1 MKKTTAGIATASKIL
16 FVIGLVVVLIGLSQA
31 RKEAQERAEEHR
43 KSIEEHKANEER
55 LTNEL
60 LTVTDQKNALINANF
75 EEKMQKEELQ
85 SRFEGLQAEI
95 EDMKTII
102 KNQVATIEDQEQTIA
117 AYMNTEPLPHT
128 QEDIDILAAV
138 MYAENY
144 ISGRYEMM
152 LTGSV
157 VINRKNS
164 PRFPNTIK
172 DVVFQIDGE
181 YEQYAKRTKNIV
193 ERVLKGEETIP
204 SECYDLAEILLKY
217 GSIAPQNVLYQAHF
231 NQGKVFW
238 EWQGEEFCF
247 GR

>member
-16 FVIGLVVVLIGLSQA
+16 FVIGLVVALIGLSQA
-31 RKEAQERAEEHR
+31 RKETQERAEEH
-43 KSIEEHKANEER
+43 KQEIAEHKANEER

-60 LTVTDQKNALINANF
+60 LTVTDQKNALENGIF

>member
-1 MKKTTAGIATASKIL
+1 MKKTIAGIATASKIL
-16 FVIGLVVVLIGLSQA
+16 FVIGLVVALIGLSQE
-31 RKEAQERAEEHR
+31 RVETQERAEEH
-43 KSIEEHKANEER
+43 KQEIAEHKANEER

-60 LTVTDQKNALINANF
+60 LTVTDQKTELENGIF

-102 KNQVATIEDQEQTIA
+102 KNQAATIEDQEQTIA
-117 AYMNTEPLPHT
+117 AYMNTEPLPYT

-138 MYAENY
+138 MYGENY

-157 VINRKNS
+157 VLNRVKS
-164 PRFPNTIK
+164 PDFPNTIK
-172 DVVFQIDGE
+172 EVVYQFDGQ
-181 YEQYAKRTKNIV
+181 YEQYAPRTKNLIGS
-193 ERVLKGEETIP
+193 ELP
-204 SECYDLAEILLKY
+204 AECYELAEILLKY
-217 GSIAPQNVLYQAHF
+217 GSIAPAEVVYQAHF